1 MRDNKEFQ
9 AMAQKMRQRGQS
21 FTHEMYENMKRA
33 ARQERVVREDQDP
46 EIQEA
51 FKKLNI
57 ERLF

>member
-1 MRDNKEFQ
+1 
-9 AMAQKMRQRGQS
+9 
-21 FTHEMYENMKRA
+21 MYENMKRA